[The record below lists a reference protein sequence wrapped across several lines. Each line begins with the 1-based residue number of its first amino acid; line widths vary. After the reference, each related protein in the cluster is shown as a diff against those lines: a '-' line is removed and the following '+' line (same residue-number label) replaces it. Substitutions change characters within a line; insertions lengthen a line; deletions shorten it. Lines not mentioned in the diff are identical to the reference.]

1 MNNISF
7 EWDENKAK
15 MNYSKHGVRF
25 ETAAR
30 VFGDASR
37 LELLDEEH
45 SFEEERYI
53 TIGSAGD
60 IILIL
65 FVVYTERNY
74 CIRIISARKATK
86 EEREVYYLGKEN
98 D

>member
-15 MNYSKHGVRF
+15 MNYSKHGVR
-25 ETAAR
+25 
-30 VFGDASR
+30 
-37 LELLDEEH
+37 
-45 SFEEERYI
+45 FEEERYI

-65 FVVYTERNY
+65 FVVYTERND

-98 D
+98 Y

>member
-1 MNNISF
+1 MHFVIH
-7 EWDENKAK
+7 
-15 MNYSKHGVRF
+15 MCYTNYEIQEK
-25 ETAAR
+25 R

-65 FVVYTERNY
+65 FVVYTERND

-98 D
+98 Y